1 MYIDAIL
8 NVKSYIPR
16 ELEKGM
22 MFVNALREG
31 IEVYELND
39 GIRDWVNHSHTRVE
53 AFLRGHGYP
62 VELELIG
69 ISLENDLPYQLA
81 HHEEIGWVDEGEDS
95 EDMHE
100 ITIDDINEIL
110 RNRGYCQAQVSNS
123 NMEIPIYD
131 EGKVIIKIIEEEQ

>member
-31 IEVYELND
+31 IEVYELNED
-39 GIRDWVNHSHTRVE
+39 VRGVG
-53 AFLRGHGYP
+53 AYLREHGYP

-100 ITIDDINEIL
+100 ITINDINEIL
-110 RNRGYCQAQVSNS
+110 SNRGYCQVQVN
-123 NMEIPIYD
+123 NTFVEIPIYD
-131 EGKVIIKIIEEEQ
+131 EGKVIIKLVEEE